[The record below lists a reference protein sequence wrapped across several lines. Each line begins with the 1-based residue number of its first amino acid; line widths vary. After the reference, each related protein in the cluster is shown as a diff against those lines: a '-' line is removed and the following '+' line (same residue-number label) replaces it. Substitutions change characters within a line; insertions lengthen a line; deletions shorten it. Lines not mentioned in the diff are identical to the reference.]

1 MYIYI
6 YVICIQYMYIHHNL
20 YSFSQPFLKL
30 AGFFS
35 QVCRVPVVRIDSHRF
50 QNEGNEP
57 RIGSF
62 RFGSSAVR
70 VEICFWSWSG
80 SIQFGSF
87 QYLMEFLLFS
97 KAVWEVIEVIFIEAI
112 ETKPRARF
120 AASQAILCVKPA
132 CWLEPI

>member
-1 MYIYI
+1 MD
-6 YVICIQYMYIHHNL
+6 NPSL
-20 YSFSQPFLKL
+20 L
-30 AGFFS
+30 AHITYL
-35 QVCRVPVVRIDSHRF
+35 RVPVVRIDSHRF
-50 QNEGNEP
+50 ENEGNEP

-97 KAVWEVIEVIFIEAI
+97 KAVWEVIEVIFIDAI

-120 AASQAILCVKPA
+120 AASQAILGVKPA